1 MHHMQITE
9 FANVSAG
16 IGVGFE
22 NAKELKV
29 MNCKEA
35 VNARDGERCK
45 AED

>member
-35 VNARDGERCK
+35 GNARDGERYK